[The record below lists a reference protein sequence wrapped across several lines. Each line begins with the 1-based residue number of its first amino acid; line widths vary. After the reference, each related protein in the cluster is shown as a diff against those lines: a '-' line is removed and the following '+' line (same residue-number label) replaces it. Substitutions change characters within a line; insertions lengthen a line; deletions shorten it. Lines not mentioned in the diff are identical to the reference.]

1 MAATTT
7 MYIGLTMTY
16 ASSFQMLRGALIVFT
31 GILTIVVLKRRLKG
45 FQWLGIFIIIIGL
58 AVVGSNDFMKTQDS
72 SSESKGATLMITGD
86 ILIVLAQVLTAFQ
99 MIVEEKF
106 LRGKRSFRFLP
117 NQLLVLMR
125 EF

>member
-1 MAATTT
+1 
-7 MYIGLTMTY
+7 
-16 ASSFQMLRGALIVFT
+16 MLRGALIVFT